1 MLENGA
7 EIEYYRAIEDRF
19 AALRGVPHTLSPKD
33 FQLMRRWWNE
43 RVPLAAVTSALTEV
57 FARRQERGES
67 DAVVS
72 LTYCRHAVASHARRL
87 SDARV
92 GQLTGATTDPTSR
105 TEALERLAGEMRE
118 VASRRAD
125 RPAVVAAI
133 ERTAQLVEAA
143 TDMDEAALDEHLFSL
158 EALLLEACWN
168 GLDDDER
175 SRIDE
180 VANAA
185 AASTTETG
193 RDRARRAA
201 RDRELR
207 RRLDLPRLEVP

>member
-1 MLENGA
+1 MRENGA

-43 RVPLAAVTSALTEV
+43 QVPLAAVTSALTEV
-57 FARRQERGES
+57 FARRQERGEA

-72 LTYCRHAVASHARRL
+72 LSYCRHAVASHARRL
-87 SDARV
+87 SDAHV
-92 GQLTGATTDPTSR
+92 GQQAGATTDQTVRFDS
-105 TEALERLAGEMRE
+105 LQKLAGEMRG
-118 VASRRAD
+118 VASRLAD

-133 ERTAQLVEAA
+133 ERTAQLVDAA
-143 TDMDEAALDEHLFSL
+143 ADMDEAALDEHLFSL

-168 GLDDDER
+168 ALDDGER
-175 SRIDE
+175 SRIDD

-185 AASTTETG
+185 AASTSETG